1 MKPILTTQSL
11 PLIIAG
17 LVMIIA
23 GSSFVLSYVN
33 LRRTAIDAG
42 IPEDLA
48 FLWPLC
54 LDAFLVLASIYI
66 LRASIRNERTWPG
79 WSVLI
84 TFTVISV
91 LFNIQDSKTII
102 SAASHAIPPLALCIS
117 LELFME
123 MLKTCSEIYP
133 ICSPVINE
141 RSEPDQVINDPDRGE
156 QILEYLRSHPDQ
168 SGRQAA
174 KILRCAPGTVSKYR
188 EKLKME
194 FPSISSGGE
203 E

>member
-1 MKPILTTQSL
+1 MEIMIPITRSL
-11 PLIIAG
+11 PLIISG

-91 LFNIQDSKTII
+91 IFNIQDSKTII

-123 MLKTCSEIYP
+123 MLKTCSEVY
-133 ICSPVINE
+133 SPVINE
-141 RSEPDQVINDPDRGE
+141 RSEPGQVINDPDRGE

-174 KILRCAPGTVSKYR
+174 KILGCAPGTVSKYR
-188 EKLKME
+188 EKLKVE
-194 FPSISSGGE
+194 FPSISSEGE